1 MNKTNDSINNVFND
15 SMTNLNLAEHG
26 QDIQMII
33 QYSVIIIPV
42 MSLLIA
48 YFLKYFLG
56 KEATKETFVYFLLE
70 FPVDLFFLGISVITT
85 LFFAS
90 KEIVTFG
97 LVALLVSLGVVAI
110 SCLLRQKAI
119 KLYEREKMATKSLWG
134 ITVGNFTISVFYIWS
149 ILQFIKL

>member
-15 SMTNLNLAEHG
+15 SITNLNIAEYG
-26 QDIQMII
+26 QTIQMII

-56 KEATKETFVYFLLE
+56 KEATKATFVYFLLE
-70 FPVDLFFLGISVITT
+70 FPVDLFFLGISVVTT
-85 LFFAS
+85 LFFVS
-90 KEIVTFG
+90 KEVVTFG
-97 LVALLVSLGVVAI
+97 LVALLVSLGIVAV
-110 SCLLRQKAI
+110 SCLLRQNAI
-119 KLYEREKMATKSLWG
+119 KLYEREKMATKKLWG
-134 ITVGNFTISVFYIWS
+134 ITVVNFAISVFYIWT